1 MPSLKRM
8 ATRSLAYIISLL
20 IMLPN
25 VRYDPWRTMVLILSA
40 LVTAILW
47 YVMARFSCMGIF
59 RLYRGIKARIGR
71 CGAYSLAPLTVSN
84 TRAVFKRSIQAFL
97 FAFTII
103 IIVGREFG
111 ELELGSFNEAS
122 ITLISLSSI
131 AFIALP
137 FLTFLLPSM
146 WSITD
151 VGLREVDQQ
160 EMLAT
165 NPGQEILSYT
175 RILTGLG
182 AIVSLALLFV
192 PLFNNLGY
200 LFGLGTGF
208 GLIATANYAP
218 TLLATLLYRD
228 LLHKRLVRRFRTILE
243 AEGVTKLKEIVLE
256 QHSIRELVDEEVGE
270 QSTYKDEPAK
280 LA

>member
-1 MPSLKRM
+1 
-8 ATRSLAYIISLL
+8 
-20 IMLPN
+20 
-25 VRYDPWRTMVLILSA
+25 
-40 LVTAILW
+40 
-47 YVMARFSCMGIF
+47 
-59 RLYRGIKARIGR
+59 
-71 CGAYSLAPLTVSN
+71 
-84 TRAVFKRSIQAFL
+84 
-97 FAFTII
+97 
-103 IIVGREFG
+103 
-111 ELELGSFNEAS
+111 
-122 ITLISLSSI
+122 
-131 AFIALP
+131 
-137 FLTFLLPSM
+137 
-146 WSITD
+146 
-151 VGLREVDQQ
+151 
-160 EMLAT
+160 MLAT

-208 GLIATANYAP
+208 GLIATVNYAP